1 MYKISRFTSYI
12 DKKDVYAVH
21 CNFNLYFFKNETFKM
36 FKKIINN
43 DTKDID
49 NEFIKFLLDKEII
62 TEDGDKNV

>member
-12 DKKDVYAVH
+12 DKKDVYAVY

>member
-12 DKKDVYAVH
+12 DKKDVYAVY

-62 TEDGDKNV
+62 IEAGDKNV

>member
-12 DKKDVYAVH
+12 DKKDVYAVY

-49 NEFIKFLLDKEII
+49 NEFINFLLDKEII
-62 TEDGDKNV
+62 IEAGDKNV